1 MKKTINSISI
11 LFVFFFVS
19 ISSSAQPIPK
29 DSLYL
34 GQTAPNSDP
43 KAFNLEVTPG
53 TFAAE
58 RIAISK
64 DGSEIYY
71 SEIKSYYPIIGDKIR
86 YYKYENNKWSKS
98 QLLFEGFFGPAFSLT
113 GDTLFVEHEH
123 NMYFSVRKKTG
134 WSSPKPF
141 FSSIEFAH
149 YLQVTNKGNFYVSAN
164 SASSVGASDWS
175 KIQLTG
181 KDTVAKSLGFPINRV
196 VDDQDFFI
204 AKDESYM
211 ITCPQGPVCISYPDG
226 KGGWF
231 NGRYLN
237 KKINFGISGWGVY
250 VSPDGRYLFYTT
262 GTKMDYSDV
271 HVYWVSMGNIVD
283 SMKNTNLPPYVK
295 NKPKPQTATIGKA
308 FSFIVPDDAV
318 CDDDG
323 STIRYE
329 VLSLDSSPMPAWLSF
344 DSKTKTLSGT
354 PETAGKVTL
363 RFNAYDDKDVM
374 TAFGLAINVL
384 DK

>member
-1 MKKTINSISI
+1 MKKLINSISI
-11 LFVFFFVS
+11 LFVFFFIT
-19 ISSSAQPIPK
+19 ISSSAQPIPI

-34 GQTAPNSDP
+34 GQKVPGSNP

-71 SEIKSYYPIIGDKIR
+71 SEVKSYYPVTGDKIR
-86 YYKYENNKWSKS
+86 YYKYENNKWSES
-98 QLLFEGFFGPAFSLT
+98 QILFEGFFGPALSLT

-149 YLQVTNKGNFYVSAN
+149 YLQVTNKGNYYISAK

-175 KIQLTG
+175 KIQITG

-237 KKINFGISGWGVY
+237 KKINFGISGWGAY
-250 VSPDGRYLFYTT
+250 VSPDSKFLFYTT

-271 HVYWVSMGNIVD
+271 HVYWVSMSNIVD

-295 NKPKPQTATIGKA
+295 NKPKPQTATIGKM
-308 FSFIVPDDAV
+308 FSFIIPDDAV

-323 STIRYE
+323 SSIRYE
-329 VLSLDSSPMPAWLSF
+329 VLSLDSSPMPAWLRF
-344 DSKTKTLSGT
+344 DSRTKTLSGT

-363 RFNAYDDKDVM
+363 RFNAFDDKDVM
-374 TAFGLAINVL
+374 TAFGIVINVL